1 MAYAIDR
8 LQRVELGRCGEN
20 LARRVAIDAST
31 WLGRWPGARLEVLC
45 HRPTESALYIPETL
59 LDGAVLLWTVTA
71 ADTAF
76 PGTGRGEVRALLG
89 DVVVKSAV
97 FDTVITPALEG
108 TAGDP
113 PAAGADWATDVIQA
127 ADRAEAASKQAVDAK
142 LDAEA
147 AAEQAEENVRTA
159 LQEAKDSGE
168 FDGAPGED
176 GYTPIKGVDY
186 FDGAPGT
193 SGVYLGKE
201 APTDESVNVWI
212 DPEGG
217 AYYPIAT
224 RETLGG
230 VKVGDGLTVDET
242 GVLGVKPE
250 GNWERIE
257 TITLSEAAN
266 KIVRTKFPNGTAFN
280 LSAAK
285 VIVNAF
291 YPIAAPIGTR
301 VDFITN
307 GVTIGRVVQTIG
319 AFNNST
325 TTHCSTVLYQAKPV
339 SGAYE
344 FIGAYGTQGSAMSM
358 FCPPNGNYQ
367 AAPTSNKITQIDC
380 VTWQNSFPAGTY
392 IEIWGVR
399 ADA

>member
-76 PGTGRGEVRALLG
+76 PGTGRGEVRAILG

-186 FDGAPGT
+186 FDGAPGS

-250 GNWERIE
+250 GEWELIE
-257 TITLSEAAN
+257 EITLEDATQSMVRNVCPDGTPYWFEA
-266 KIVRTKFPNGTAFN
+266 IWVETQV
-280 LSAAK
+280 AASDAQQY
-285 VIVNAF
+285 VQIL
-291 YPIAAPIGTR
+291 
-301 VDFITN
+301 
-307 GVTIGRVVQTIG
+307 VQTDESSTYKGIYQG
-319 AFNNST
+319 DGIKTIMSKWHAYITPEYGRLMFRCTSPVINNYDVPSYWRPAEYLIYERLALPIK
-325 TTHCSTVLYQAKPV
+325 SVKLNAKT
-339 SGAYE
+339 A
-344 FIGAYGTQGSAMSM
+344 
-358 FCPPNGNYQ
+358 
-367 AAPTSNKITQIDC
+367 
-380 VTWQNSFPAGTY
+380 FPAGTL
-392 IEIWGVR
+392 IKIWGVR

>member
-8 LQRVELGRCGEN
+8 IQRVELGRCGEN

-45 HRPTESALYIPETL
+45 HRPTESTLYIPDTL

-76 PGTGRGEVRALLG
+76 PGTGKGEVRAILG

-168 FDGAPGED
+168 FKGDKGDKGDTGSTGPQGEKGEPGPMGETGPQGEQGPKGDTGETGKQGPRGPAGDTKVFVVNMYDLKTADATAQEIRDAVASGRVCILQDVVFGTTYPYAGEEQNPSTNVLEPMFVAPLKQRNAGYAHRRVYVSANGTVNSMSINIETPTPALLKMTGAVEAE
-176 GYTPIKGVDY
+176 
-186 FDGAPGT
+186 FDGSKDVT
-193 SGVYLGKE
+193 VE
-201 APTDESVNVWI
+201 I
-212 DPEGG
+212 PEGG
-217 AYYPIAT
+217 GAV
-224 RETLGG
+224 ETADDSEVLQAL
-230 VKVGDGLTVDET
+230 VDLDMITAVGTDEYVLTDE
-242 GVLGVKPE
+242 
-250 GNWERIE
+250 NNNIIE
-257 TITLSEAAN
+257 
-266 KIVRTKFPNGTAFN
+266 
-280 LSAAK
+280 
-285 VIVNAF
+285 
-291 YPIAAPIGTR
+291 
-301 VDFITN
+301 
-307 GVTIGRVVQTIG
+307 
-319 AFNNST
+319 
-325 TTHCSTVLYQAKPV
+325 
-339 SGAYE
+339 
-344 FIGAYGTQGSAMSM
+344 
-358 FCPPNGNYQ
+358 
-367 AAPTSNKITQIDC
+367 
-380 VTWQNSFPAGTY
+380 W
-392 IEIWGVR
+392 
-399 ADA
+399 

>member
-45 HRPTESALYIPETL
+45 HRPTESTLYIPETL

-76 PGTGRGEVRALLG
+76 PGTGRGEVRAILG

-113 PAAGADWATDVIQA
+113 PAAGVDWATDVIQA

-168 FDGAPGED
+168 FDGAPG
-176 GYTPIKGVDY
+176 
-186 FDGAPGT
+186 T

-201 APTDESVNVWI
+201 APTDETVNVWI
-212 DPEGG
+212 DPEGD

-250 GNWERIE
+250 GVYELIE
-257 TITLSEAAN
+257 TIVLDEDMTIERTQEPDGTPYSFDSMWVHIKKPKDTTMPSGSILFFKTDGISSNKHFVHRWMDTNNSPEERTLLLRVDNIKGEYLPN
-266 KIVRTKFPNGTAFN
+266 FPTEWSIDGGSPLLRSTARMDTSI
-280 LSAAK
+280 LTADK
-285 VIVNAF
+285 
-291 YPIAAPIGTR
+291 PIGMVKT
-301 VDFITN
+301 
-307 GVTIGRVVQTIG
+307 TI
-319 AFNNST
+319 N
-325 TTHCSTVLYQAKPV
+325 
-339 SGAYE
+339 
-344 FIGAYGTQGSAMSM
+344 
-358 FCPPNGNYQ
+358 
-367 AAPTSNKITQIDC
+367 
-380 VTWQNSFPAGTY
+380 FPAGTV
-392 IEIWGVR
+392 ITIKGVR
-399 ADA
+399 A